1 MRVFHSSRREHEAP
15 WLSFTDLLSNSL
27 ILLTLILVFSTISK
41 VLNEKP
47 PIIQLPDDEKFRFSS
62 GGYELSDNFL
72 AALESEK
79 VPIIKRTIACY
90 GVDTIEIIGHTDGQ
104 PNSNISNLDIIFL
117 SGKDGLDL
125 SKPVRAG
132 SNVDLGLL
140 RAIAVQKALQQRVDP
155 MNNNITFR
163 VYSAGSIINTDGN
176 MEAVRN
182 KDQRER
188 RRIEIRFTRSRQTT
202 FPKAC

>member
-140 RAIAVQKALQQRVDP
+140 RAIAVQKVLQQRVDP